1 MLKDRS
7 GPYPRP
13 PRDTS
18 KIPDFH
24 FSDPVSAPKTGPT
37 ESKPWSF
44 PSIQK
49 PSQEQAV
56 ELPVQELCASP
67 KNAFRRLDDDTYAE
81 LKASLQANG
90 LVYPIIV
97 RPKDSIQSYPINGP
111 YEILAGHNRVRAAK
125 ELGWSTIKAHIVRV
139 DDVQA
144 VRIINDSNLQRG
156 DVSELE
162 KAWAY
167 RQLFEAMNR
176 NGRNQYSAPETPL
189 IGQEILDAEDEAGE
203 DCITERQSS
212 NDEDGGLCITERQG
226 SAPKRTTQII
236 GEMYGINQ
244 NTISRKIRLTYLTD
258 ELYRL
263 YQKKDISQ
271 SMAVNLSYL
280 EEDIQRLLLELR
292 KKYRFT
298 LTQQNCEAL
307 RKDYNS
313 WKRSGTENQYAP
325 QRLLQIM
332 QTEKPE
338 LLVREVK
345 PKRYTVEETL
355 FPAGLRPGDR
365 EEYVARALRYV
376 LEHEVKL

>member
-44 PSIQK
+44 TPSIQK

-81 LKASLQANG
+81 LQASLQANG

-97 RPKDSIQSYPINGP
+97 RPKDIIQSYPINGS

-125 ELGWSTIKAHIVRV
+125 ELGWNTIKAHIVRV

-176 NGRNQYSAPETPL
+176 QGFRSDLLPATLP
-189 IGQEILDAEDEAGE
+189 GQEMMDAENETGE
-203 DCITERQSS
+203 DCDTMAQSS
-212 NDEDGGLCITERQG
+212 SQQGLAEFG
-226 SAPKRTTQII
+226 SESSKKETVDII
-236 GEMYGINQ
+236 GEMYGQ
-244 NTISRKIRLTYLTD
+244 TGRTIRKKIRLTYLTD
-258 ELYRL
+258 DLYRL

-280 EEDIQRLLLELR
+280 DENTQRLLLELR
-292 KKYRFT
+292 KKHRFP

-307 RKDYNS
+307 RKDFNS
-313 WKRSGTENQYAP
+313 WKRDGTENQYAP
-325 QRLLQIM
+325 QRLLRIM

-338 LLVREVK
+338 LLIRDAK

>member
-67 KNAFRRLDDDTYAE
+67 KNAFRRLDEETYSE

-203 DCITERQSS
+203 DSDIISESS
-212 NDEDGGLCITERQG
+212 KKETVD
-226 SAPKRTTQII
+226 II
-236 GEMYGINQ
+236 GEMYGQ
-244 NTISRKIRLTYLTD
+244 TGRTIRRRIRLTYLTD